1 MCKENA
7 GLHVKSQHQNIK
19 LICFSSRAQHKEDI
33 INKEKMAKGDYSV
46 MATTEKIKTRGA
58 LGMIF
63 KDRQVLAILILG
75 LASGLPYAAV
85 GGTLNAWMSTSNVD
99 TKTIGLLSWTG
110 LAYAFKFMWAAALQ
124 SRRTPFKLNI
134 GPRRFWMFLFQA
146 LITVGLFIIAFSD
159 PPNGIGKIALISVI
173 IAIFSAS
180 FDIVQSAW
188 RIESARDERH
198 LDILS
203 TVEQF
208 GYRTASLLGGF
219 VALLLADNFGWK
231 PVFKGGAVLMA
242 FTMIGV
248 LLAKPTPLAVDHNSE
263 EDVQNRL
270 KQGRFIAPKTRHI
283 ATSLVIAGWIGG
295 FYQISTFMYGALT
308 DPANHSTR
316 TFMRTQSPI
325 VIGLT
330 VVLLAAVAAYLVW
343 QDTKYAG
350 QKVPEETD
358 ALATSPLDILYVA
371 ILEPMME
378 ILGRLKWAAVL
389 ILALVMTYRFTDA
402 IWGSFA
408 YPFYLNADNG
418 ALGHTLSEVGV
429 ASKLVGVIATILGI
443 ALAGIS
449 MLKFGRMPV
458 LFVGAILAAIT
469 NLLYADI
476 ARSAIYMDQFL
487 SFTNLDSIVPNMGNW
502 LKGAKFFSGM
512 FEKVVFDQRMSRL
525 IVTITAENI
534 AGGFA
539 SAATIAYL
547 SSIVNKEYAAVQY
560 ALLASLTYLFGVL
573 GRPLIGEII
582 ADEGYA
588 YTFVLC
594 AWLGGFA
601 VVLSALEW
609 ARQSRQAK
617 AAK

>member
-1 MCKENA
+1 MTTA
-7 GLHVKSQHQNIK
+7 
-19 LICFSSRAQHKEDI
+19 
-33 INKEKMAKGDYSV
+33 EKP
-46 MATTEKIKTRGA
+46 TTRGA

-85 GGTLNAWMSTSNVD
+85 GGTLNAWMSTSGVD

-124 SRRTPFKLNI
+124 SRRTPFKLKI

-146 LITVGLFIIAFSD
+146 LITIGLFVIAFSN

-173 IAIFSAS
+173 VAVFSAS

-219 VALLLADNFGWK
+219 VALLFADNFGWK
-231 PVFKGGAVLMA
+231 PVFMGGAILMA

-248 LLAKPTPLAVDHNSE
+248 FLAKPTPLSDDGKDETKSE
-263 EDVQNRL
+263 F
-270 KQGRFIAPKTRHI
+270 KQGRFVVPKTRHI
-283 ATSLVIAGWIGG
+283 ATVLVLIGWIGG
-295 FYQISTFMYGALT
+295 FYLISTFMYGALT

-330 VVLLAAVAAYLVW
+330 VVLLAVVASYLVW
-343 QDTKYAG
+343 QDTKGAE
-350 QKVPEETD
+350 QKRSETTNP
-358 ALATSPLDILYVA
+358 LATSPLDILYIAV
-371 ILEPMME
+371 LEPMME
-378 ILGRLKWAAVL
+378 IIGRLKWAAVL

-408 YPFYLNADNG
+408 YPFYLNTTNG

-443 ALAGIS
+443 AIAGVS

-458 LFVGAILAAIT
+458 LVVGAILAAIT

-476 ARSAIYMDQFL
+476 ANSALYMDQFL
-487 SFTNLDSIVPNMGNW
+487 SFTRLDVFIPDIGNW
-502 LKGAKFFSGM
+502 LKNTKFFAGM
-512 FEKVVFDQRMSRL
+512 FEKVVFDIRMSRL

-582 ADEGYA
+582 TDNGYA

-594 AWLGGFA
+594 AWLGGIA

-609 ARQSRQAK
+609 VRQSRLAK
-617 AAK
+617 N